1 MSGMDV
7 VSDQVL
13 HIPQAPKGLQMAY
26 SIHIHISWA
35 QWTIVLRYIRPFWS
49 FIHVPAPS
57 QSGAFWTPRLTTKRI
72 FIDTLNGVGPV
83 YREIYHSSS
92 PRHYRDKPYGFA
104 GEPRCSSQSLLFR
117 QTTSSADRIGGT
129 VLSHLTCLPQAYH
142 PGRC

>member
-83 YREIYHSSS
+83 TVRYIILLHQGTTGTNPTASQVNLAVPLSRSFFAK
-92 PRHYRDKPYGFA
+92 PRAPPTA
-104 GEPRCSSQSLLFR
+104 
-117 QTTSSADRIGGT
+117 SAARF
-129 VLSHLTCLPQAYH
+129 SHI
-142 PGRC
+142 